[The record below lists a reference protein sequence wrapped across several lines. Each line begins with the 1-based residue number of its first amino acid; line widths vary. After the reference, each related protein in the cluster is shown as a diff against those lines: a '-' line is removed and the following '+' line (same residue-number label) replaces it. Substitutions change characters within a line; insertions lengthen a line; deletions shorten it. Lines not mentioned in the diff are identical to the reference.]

1 MAKYV
6 FVFGGVVSGLGKGIV
21 AASLGRLLKLRGYKV
36 QAQKFDPYLNIDP
49 GTMNPTQHGEVFVT
63 ADGAETDLDL
73 GHYERFI
80 DENLTK
86 YCNLTSGKALWRV
99 LNNER
104 EGKYLGKTVQ
114 IIPHVTNEI
123 KDFISRNVK
132 ETKADVMITEIG
144 GTVGDIEGQPF
155 IEAIRQF
162 MIEVGRENCVV
173 IHVCLT
179 PYISGSDEYKSKPV
193 QHSVKELQSMG
204 IAPDIVVT
212 RSATDCGQ
220 EIRDKIAMFASIR
233 RDCVISNTDVDCLY
247 AAPVMLHENGLDK
260 AVCRILG
267 LKDECD
273 LSEWNDMLARVRA
286 RDGKLKIAIVGKYVS
301 LHDSYISIIEALQH
315 ASYTVGK
322 NLDMLWV
329 DSEKITAENVC
340 KKLKDVD
347 GVLVPGGFG
356 ERGIDGM
363 IEAARY
369 TRENKIP
376 YFGICLGMQIAVI
389 EYARDVA
396 GIADACSGEF
406 KEGSKVIDLMPDQK
420 GLRLGG
426 TMRLGAYPCI
436 VKKDTRLYSAYG
448 KEKISERH
456 RHRYEFNNDY
466 RETLENAGLVLAGTS
481 PDGVIVEAVETKG
494 DGYFVG
500 VQFHPEFTSRPN
512 RAGALFVSFLTAAD
526 NYSKEHGDIQK

>member
-36 QAQKFDPYLNIDP
+36 SAQKFDPYLNIDP

-80 DENLTK
+80 DEDLTK
-86 YCNLTSGKALWRV
+86 FCNLTSGKVLWRV

-123 KDFISRNVK
+123 KDFIVRNVNA
-132 ETKADVMITEIG
+132 TNADIMITEIG

-162 MIEVGRENCVV
+162 IIEVGRQNCVV

-204 IAPDIVVT
+204 ISPDIVVT
-212 RSATDCGQ
+212 RSAEDCGQ
-220 EIRDKIAMFASIR
+220 EIRDKIAMFASVA
-233 RDCVISNTDVDCLY
+233 RDCVISNTDVPCLY
-247 AAPVMLHENGLDK
+247 EAPIMLHNNGLDK
-260 AVCRILG
+260 AVCRLLG
-267 LKDECD
+267 LKEECD
-273 LSEWNDMLARVRA
+273 LKEWEDMLAKVKA
-286 RDGKLKIAIVGKYVS
+286 RDGELEIAIVGKYVS
-301 LHDSYISIIEALQH
+301 LHDSYISIIESLQH
-315 ASYTVGK
+315 ASYAVGK
-322 NLDMLWV
+322 HLNIRWV
-329 DSEKITAENVC
+329 DSEKITESNVA
-340 KKLKDVD
+340 KALKGVD

-356 ERGIDGM
+356 SRGIDGM
-363 IEAARY
+363 IETAKYA
-369 TRENKIP
+369 RENKIP

-389 EYARDVA
+389 EFARDVA
-396 GIADACSGEF
+396 GLKDACSGEF
-406 KEGSKVIDLMPDQK
+406 KEGSKVIDIMPDK
-420 GLRLGG
+420 LGLKLGG
-426 TMRLGAYPCI
+426 TMRLGAYPC
-436 VKKDTRLYSAYG
+436 VVQKGTRLYAAYG
-448 KEKISERH
+448 KEQISERH

-466 RETLENAGLVLAGTS
+466 RETLKNAGLVLSGIS
-481 PDGVIVEAVETKG
+481 PDGVIVEAVETND

-512 RAGALFVSFLTAAD
+512 RPGALFVSFLEAAD
-526 NYSKEHGDIQK
+526 KYSLKK

>member
-86 YCNLTSGKALWRV
+86 YCNLTSGKVLWRV

-123 KDFISRNVK
+123 KDFIRRNVD
-132 ETKADVMITEIG
+132 ETKADIMITEIG
-144 GTVGDIEGQPF
+144 GTVGDIESQPF

-162 MIEVGRENCVV
+162 IIEAGRANCAV

-204 IAPDIVVT
+204 ISPDIVVT

-220 EIRDKIAMFASIR
+220 EIRDKIAMFCNVPT
-233 RDCVISNTDVDCLY
+233 DCVISNTDVPCLY
-247 AAPVMLHENGLDK
+247 EAPIMLHNNGLDK
-260 AVCRILG
+260 AVCRLLG
-267 LKDECD
+267 LKNECD
-273 LSEWNDMLARVRA
+273 LSEWTRMLEKVNSRK
-286 RDGKLKIAIVGKYVS
+286 GTLKIAIVGKYVS
-301 LHDSYISIIEALQH
+301 LHDSYISIFEALQH
-315 ASYTVGK
+315 ASYEVGK
-322 NLDMLWV
+322 NLDVQWI
-329 DSEKITAENVC
+329 DSEKITPQNVAD
-340 KKLKDVD
+340 KLGSMD
-347 GVLVPGGFG
+347 GILVPGGFG
-356 ERGIDGM
+356 SRGIEGM
-363 IEAARY
+363 ITAAQFA
-369 TRENKIP
+369 RENGVP
-376 YFGICLGMQIAVI
+376 YFGICLGMQIATI
-389 EYARDVA
+389 EYARHVA
-396 GIADACSGEF
+396 GIKDACSGEF
-406 KEGSKVIDLMPDQK
+406 GNGSKIIDIMPDK
-420 GLRLGG
+420 RGLNLGG
-426 TMRLGAYPCI
+426 TMRLGAYPC
-436 VKKDTRLYSAYG
+436 VVQKGTKLFAAYG
-448 KEKISERH
+448 KENISERH

-466 RETLENAGLVLAGTS
+466 RETLQKAGLVLSGIS

-512 RAGALFVSFLTAAD
+512 RPGELFVSFLSAA
-526 NYSKEHGDIQK
+526 NTLSSKR

>member
-80 DENLTK
+80 DENLTRF
-86 YCNLTSGKALWRV
+86 CNLTSGKVLWRV

-123 KDFISRNVK
+123 KDFIRRNVE
-132 ETKADVMITEIG
+132 ETGADIMLTEIG
-144 GTVGDIEGQPF
+144 GTVGDIESQPF

-162 MIEVGRENCVV
+162 IIEVGRANCVV

-193 QHSVKELQSMG
+193 QHSVKDLQSMG
-204 IAPDIVVT
+204 ISPDIVVT

-220 EIRDKIAMFASIR
+220 EIRDKIAMFCNVPT
-233 RDCVISNTDVDCLY
+233 DCVISNTDVPCLY
-247 AAPVMLHENGLDK
+247 EAPIMLHDNGLDK
-260 AVCRILG
+260 AVCRLLG
-267 LKDECD
+267 LKEECD
-273 LSEWNDMLARVRA
+273 LSEWTNMLARVNA
-286 RDGKLKIAIVGKYVS
+286 RRGTLKIAIVGKYVS
-301 LHDSYISIIEALQH
+301 LHDSYISIFEALQH
-315 ASYTVGK
+315 ASYEVGK
-322 NLDMLWV
+322 TLDVSWV
-329 DSEKITAENVC
+329 DSEKITEQNV
-340 KKLKDVD
+340 KNILGGAD
-347 GVLVPGGFG
+347 GILVPGGFG
-356 ERGIDGM
+356 SRGIEGM
-363 IEAARY
+363 IVAARFA
-369 TRENKIP
+369 RENGVP

-389 EYARDVA
+389 EFARHVA
-396 GIADACSGEF
+396 GLPTACSGEF
-406 KEGSKVIDLMPDQK
+406 GDGEKVIDIMPDK
-420 GLRLGG
+420 LGLKVGG
-426 TMRLGAYPCI
+426 TMRLGAYPCN
-436 VKKDTRLYSAYG
+436 VQKGTRLYDAY
-448 KEKISERH
+448 KEDQIFERH

-466 RETLENAGLVLAGTS
+466 RELLKNAGLVLSGVS

-500 VQFHPEFTSRPN
+500 VQFHPEFTSRPTKP
-512 RAGALFVSFLTAAD
+512 GALFVSFLAAA
-526 NYSKEHGDIQK
+526 NEYSTK

>member
-86 YCNLTSGKALWRV
+86 YCNLTSGKVFWRV

-123 KDFISRNVK
+123 KDFIKRNVK
-132 ETKADVMITEIG
+132 ETNADVMITEIG

-162 MIEVGRENCVV
+162 IIEVGRENCVV

-204 IAPDIVVT
+204 ISPDVVVT

-220 EIRDKIAMFASIR
+220 EIRDKISMFCNVA
-233 RDCVISNTDVDCLY
+233 RDCVISNTDVECLY
-247 AAPVMLHENGLDK
+247 EAPIMLHENGLDK
-260 AVCRILG
+260 AVCRLLG
-267 LKDECD
+267 LKEECD
-273 LSEWNDMLARVRA
+273 ISEWTHMLDKVKSRT
-286 RDGKLKIAIVGKYVS
+286 GELNIAIVGKYVS
-301 LHDSYISIIEALQH
+301 LHDSYISIVEALQH
-315 ASYTVGK
+315 ASYKVGK
-322 NLDMLWV
+322 HLNINWI
-329 DSEKITAENVC
+329 DSEKITDKNVAT
-340 KKLKDVD
+340 KLKGMD

-356 ERGIDGM
+356 SRGIDGM
-363 IEAARY
+363 IETAKYA
-369 TRENKIP
+369 RENGVP

-396 GIADACSGEF
+396 GLKDACSGEF
-406 KEGSKVIDLMPDQK
+406 KEGSKVIDIMPDK
-420 GLRLGG
+420 LGLNLGG
-426 TMRLGAYPCI
+426 TMRLGAYPCV
-436 VKKDTRLYSAYG
+436 VKKDTKLHSAYG
-448 KEKISERH
+448 EDKISERH
-456 RHRYEFNNDY
+456 RHRYEFNNEY
-466 RETLENAGLVLAGTS
+466 RKTLEKAGLVLSGIS
-481 PDGVIVEAVETKG
+481 PDGVIVEAVETEG

-512 RAGALFVSFLTAAD
+512 RPGALFVSFLEAA
-526 NYSKEHGDIQK
+526 KEYALKK

>member
-36 QAQKFDPYLNIDP
+36 SAQKFDPYLNIDP

-86 YCNLTSGKALWRV
+86 YCNLTSGKVLWRV
-99 LNNER
+99 LSNER

-123 KDFISRNVK
+123 KDFITRNV
-132 ETKADVMITEIG
+132 ESTNADVMITEIG
-144 GTVGDIEGQPF
+144 GTVGDIESQPF

-162 MIEVGRENCVV
+162 IIEHGRANCAV

-193 QHSVKELQSMG
+193 QHSVKELQAMG
-204 IAPDIVVT
+204 ISPDIIVT

-220 EIRDKIAMFASIR
+220 ELRDKIAMFCNVPN
-233 RDCVISNTDVDCLY
+233 DCVVSNTDVECLY
-247 AAPVMLHENGLDK
+247 EAPVMLHNNGLDG
-260 AVCRILG
+260 AVCRLLG
-267 LKDECD
+267 LKEECD
-273 LSEWNDMLARVRA
+273 LKEWTTMLDAVKARS
-286 RDGKLKIAIVGKYVS
+286 GELNIAIVGKYVA

-315 ASYTVGK
+315 ASYKVGK
-322 NLDMLWV
+322 HLKIVWI
-329 DSEKITAENVC
+329 DSEIITEKNVAN
-340 KKLKDVD
+340 KLKGVD

-356 ERGIDGM
+356 SRGIDGM
-363 IEAARY
+363 IETAKYAR
-369 TRENKIP
+369 EHGIP
-376 YFGICLGMQIAVI
+376 YFGICLGMQVAVI

-406 KEGSKVIDLMPDQK
+406 KEGSKVIDIMPDK
-420 GLRLGG
+420 RGLKLGG
-426 TMRLGAYPCI
+426 TMRLGAYPCA
-436 VKKDTRLYSAYG
+436 VKVGTRLFDAYG
-448 KEKISERH
+448 KEVIFERH

-466 RETLENAGLVLAGTS
+466 RDRLQEAGLVLSGIS
-481 PDGVIVEAVETKG
+481 PDGVIVEAIELSSG
-494 DGYFVG
+494 GYFVG

-512 RAGALFVSFLTAAD
+512 LPSPLFASFLDATKK
-526 NYSKEHGDIQK
+526 YSSHK